1 MAELQHYGLP
11 RRSGR
16 YKWGSGE
23 DPYHHGADGPKQAKM
38 RGRSLS
44 AKIARKADSQ
54 VNKMAKKL
62 SQLEKKHQTELQ
74 KAKYKKQKKKYKEE
88 LREIK
93 RGRKKMTKPKTSD
106 DYKNEISAKAKTMS
120 NEELNAAI
128 NRMQLQ
134 KRYVELITPQANA
147 TKSKGASMAK
157 RILKTLGDSTVSA
170 VGDVGKQY
178 MKYQLGTY
186 INKKTGQPVVKF
198 EEKKKDKDKK

>member
-93 RGRKKMTKPKTSD
+93 RGRKKMTKPKASD
-106 DYKNEISAKAKTMS
+106 DYKNEISAKAKNMS
-120 NEELNAAI
+120 NEELMDAI

-134 KRYVELITPQANA
+134 KRYVELMTPQGNA

-170 VGDVGKQY
+170 VGDVSKQY

-186 INKKTGQPVVKF
+186 INKKTGQPVIKF